1 MAIEIFHWVNKHG
14 NRIDHNP
21 ALDNADSQAQS
32 AEVVENNPPSDN
44 VAETAVVI
52 PEVQTPIQSQSF
64 VPQNQTF
71 APVPTVQN
79 VGYRSYNPYA
89 TVYDCGVSLQQ
100 IAEVG
105 LKLEAAHDLNKK
117 MVEHSVDLQN
127 LYLKNMENERHQFE
141 IKRIKALDF
150 SPQNSSAGANNGGDE
165 VALIAPKKIDWR
177 ELITSFIIEKSLVKE
192 RFNSSQNF
200 LIRDSDCNRHVVINV
215 QDLQYEFN
223 DFVDNQ
229 YGLEVDYSEI
239 KLNKA
244 FRQMLRQIP
253 SVEKADLIKL
263 SENELMFAN
272 GYLNLVSNKFYPL
285 DDRKYFNKFSILT
298 DYNSTAPNPDVFDAV
313 LDDMFKG
320 KEDSIYLAYQLIGA
334 LISPVSTLKRIYVFQ
349 GVSNGGKTRLANV
362 IYRLL
367 NGEGIFTFNTVSD
380 ITTDELIKQSYSFR
394 LAYIKDC
401 SRHKLKDKQVSYL
414 KSYADGGHL
423 QNSATFKILICTNS
437 PIVTGDNG
445 FLAESLRNRFVTLPF
460 PAAMDNAS
468 VEVANFEEYYFEK
481 EKDGIIK
488 KALEAFSEVLQSG
501 GKFAVD
507 YPINAVVEA
516 ISEEDGDEVGQL
528 SAPNAKIKQV
538 VEENFDFT
546 EDCNLSAKEVF
557 TQLNDILPNAVKDP
571 ASMGRKL
578 ANIFGDDLKSRR
590 TNECT
595 FYNLDYKRLATE

>member
-1 MAIEIFHWVNKHG
+1 MQNVDNDINDIDVQNKEEVITMKGKEISYWVDKNG
-14 NRIDHNP
+14 NRTDHNP

-32 AEVVENNPPSDN
+32 VEVVENNPPSDN
-44 VAETAVVI
+44 IAETAVVI
-52 PEVQTPIQSQSF
+52 PKVQTVQPQIQPQSF

-71 APVPTVQN
+71 VPVPVVQN
-79 VGYRSYNPYA
+79 TSYVSYNPYA
-89 TVYDCGVSLQQ
+89 TAYDCGVSLQQ

-105 LKLEAAHDLNKK
+105 VDFTTARSLAAK
-117 MVEHSVDLQN
+117 MVTNSVELQN
-127 LYLKNMENERHQFE
+127 LYLKNIENERHEWVLKQ
-141 IKRIKALDF
+141 IKTLDF
-150 SPQNSSAGANNGGDE
+150 SPQNSSAGSNNEGYE
-165 VALIAPKKIDWR
+165 VTLTPKNIDWR
-177 ELITSFIIEKSLVKE
+177 ELIKSFIAEKSLVKE
-192 RFNSSQNF
+192 IVNSVKVF
-200 LIRDSDCNRHVVINV
+200 WIRDTDSERHITVSEQELKGEFDIFIESKCGFEVEYSTV
-215 QDLQYEFN
+215 QF
-223 DFVDNQ
+223 
-229 YGLEVDYSEI
+229 
-239 KLNKA
+239 NKA
-244 FRQMLRQIP
+244 FRQLTRQTPVI
-253 SVEKADLIKL
+253 EKADLIKL

-401 SRHKLKDKQVSYL
+401 SRQKLKDKQVSYL

-460 PAAMDNAS
+460 PVAMDNS
-468 VEVANFEEYYFEK
+468 SEEVANFEEYYFEK

-516 ISEEDGDEVGQL
+516 ISEEDDDDGDVEVAQL
-528 SAPNAKIKQV
+528 SVPNVKIKQV
-538 VEENFDFT
+538 VEKIFDFT

-557 TQLNDILPNAVKDP
+557 ARLNE
-571 ASMGRKL
+571 RK
-578 ANIFGDDLKSRR
+578 NF
-590 TNECT
+590 
-595 FYNLDYKRLATE
+595 FHF

>member
-1 MAIEIFHWVNKHG
+1 MKVNLFHWVDENG
-14 NRIDHNP
+14 NPIDHNP
-21 ALDNADSQAQS
+21 ELDNVATQPQS
-32 AEVVENNPPSDN
+32 AEVVENNPSSDN
-44 VAETAVVI
+44 VAETAAVI
-52 PEVQTPIQSQSF
+52 PEAQTKIQPQSF

-105 LKLEAAHDLNKK
+105 LKLEAARDLNKK

-253 SVEKADLIKL
+253 SVEKANLTKL

-272 GYLNLVSNKFYPL
+272 GYLNLVINRFYPL
-285 DDRKYFNKFSILT
+285 DGRKYFNKFSLLT
-298 DYNSTAPNPDVFDAV
+298 DYNP
-313 LDDMFKG
+313 
-320 KEDSIYLAYQLIGA
+320 
-334 LISPVSTLKRIYVFQ
+334 
-349 GVSNGGKTRLANV
+349 
-362 IYRLL
+362 
-367 NGEGIFTFNTVSD
+367 
-380 ITTDELIKQSYSFR
+380 
-394 LAYIKDC
+394 
-401 SRHKLKDKQVSYL
+401 
-414 KSYADGGHL
+414 
-423 QNSATFKILICTNS
+423 
-437 PIVTGDNG
+437 
-445 FLAESLRNRFVTLPF
+445 
-460 PAAMDNAS
+460 
-468 VEVANFEEYYFEK
+468 
-481 EKDGIIK
+481 
-488 KALEAFSEVLQSG
+488 
-501 GKFAVD
+501 
-507 YPINAVVEA
+507 
-516 ISEEDGDEVGQL
+516 
-528 SAPNAKIKQV
+528 
-538 VEENFDFT
+538 
-546 EDCNLSAKEVF
+546 
-557 TQLNDILPNAVKDP
+557 
-571 ASMGRKL
+571 
-578 ANIFGDDLKSRR
+578 
-590 TNECT
+590 
-595 FYNLDYKRLATE
+595 